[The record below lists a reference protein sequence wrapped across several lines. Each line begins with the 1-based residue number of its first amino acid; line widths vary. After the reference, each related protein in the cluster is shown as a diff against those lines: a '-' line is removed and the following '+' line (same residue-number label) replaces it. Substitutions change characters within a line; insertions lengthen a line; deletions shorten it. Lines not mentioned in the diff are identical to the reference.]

1 MSQAP
6 ALSTPTQS
14 PKSHGTIAFFIF
26 LHAGAL
32 LAFFPFA
39 FSWGAVALF
48 FFLHWLTASVGICF
62 AFHRYLTHRSFE
74 LPRWLA
80 YVVVFCGTLACE
92 NGPIKWVAQHRMHH
106 GGSDTEKD
114 PHSARKGFWWAHLGW
129 MLYSHPE
136 FDNKAH
142 IDNFAKDLTSDPFY
156 QFLDKHFIAIQVVFG
171 LSLYV
176 LGGVPF
182 VVWGVFLRIVA
193 VYHTTW
199 FVNSAAHWFG
209 YKNFRISE
217 VDKSTNCWWVGL
229 IAYGEGW
236 HNNHHA
242 FPKSARHGLRP
253 WEIDLTWM
261 LICALKK
268 LHLLKNIR
276 IARLLPKA
284 ADDATAAPSTP
295 VFEGRIVKEAA

>member
-1 MSQAP
+1 MSKAP
-6 ALSTPTQS
+6 ELSIPARL
-14 PKSHGTIAFFIF
+14 PLNKGTIAFFIF

-32 LAFFPFA
+32 LALFPFA

-80 YVVVFCGTLACE
+80 YFTVFCGTLACE
-92 NGPIKWVAQHRMHH
+92 NGPIKWVGQHRMHH

-129 MLYSHPE
+129 MLHVHPQ
-136 FDNKAH
+136 FDDKAH
-142 IDNFAKDLTSDPFY
+142 IDNFSKDLTTDPFY

-171 LSLYV
+171 LFLLA

-182 VVWGVFLRIVA
+182 VVWGVFLRLVM

-209 YKNFRISE
+209 YKNFQISE

-261 LICALKK
+261 LICTFKK
-268 LHLLKNIR
+268 LGLLKNIR
-276 IARLLPKA
+276 VAQLLSKA
-284 ADDATAAPSTP
+284 ADSTEANPSTA
-295 VFEGRIVKEAA
+295 FEGRIIKEAA

>member
-1 MSQAP
+1 MNR
-6 ALSTPTQS
+6 
-14 PKSHGTIAFFIF
+14 GTVAFFIF

-32 LAFFPFA
+32 LALFPFA

-80 YVVVFCGTLACE
+80 CFTVLCGTLACQ
-92 NGPIKWVAQHRMHH
+92 NGPIKWVGQHRMHH
-106 GGSDTEKD
+106 AGSDTEKD

-129 MLYSHPE
+129 MLCVHPQ
-136 FDNKAH
+136 FDDKPT
-142 IDNFAKDLTSDPFY
+142 IDNFAKDLVTDPFY

-171 LSLYV
+171 LCLLA
-176 LGGVPF
+176 LGGLPF

-209 YKNFRISE
+209 YKNFQISE

-229 IAYGEGW
+229 LAYGEGW

-253 WEIDLTWM
+253 WEIDMTWM
-261 LICALKK
+261 LICTLKN
-268 LHLLKNIR
+268 LGLLKNIR
-276 IARLLPKA
+276 VAQLQSNS
-284 ADDATAAPSTP
+284 DTGAAP
-295 VFEGRIVKEAA
+295 FEGRIIKEAA